1 MGEYSSRY
9 LSSVG
14 LTLFRC
20 FCSEKRSNSKYRYLA
35 PSTLSYY
42 KDALLDPITLFLRTR
57 HFCTLKRKEIGQRE
71 MLQKFHLTDQ
81 AIKAALQL
89 YRFLI
94 DIPLEDEISGTQL
107 AVHVHRVLVGLLTSA
122 PPTNIRAGGLFD
134 LTLALRAYKGLKHG
148 FGPATIA
155 SACCAMFQYGMR
167 SIVVHIARLG
177 SSTANYERIEKPE
190 DGEEVVSDNIPTTDQ
205 KESMEERM
213 PTLDECDPLDIDEEE
228 IGALLESDLEH
239 EVRLVSPTGTLENPP
254 VDIPDSLAA
263 PQNADTGNEEIE
275 DPFLEFES
283 DKDSP
288 ETPDTPDLTH
298 VADDDL
304 LK

>member
-1 MGEYSSRY
+1 MGEYSSRN
-9 LSSVG
+9 LSSAR
-14 LTLFRC
+14 LTLFHR

-42 KDALLDPITLFLRTR
+42 KDALVDPITLFLRTR
-57 HFCTLKRKEIGQRE
+57 HSCILKRKEIGQRE
-71 MLQKFHLTDQ
+71 MLQKFYLTDQ

-134 LTLALRAYKGLKHG
+134 LTLALRAYKGPKHG

-177 SSTANYERIEKPE
+177 GSTANYERIEKPE
-190 DGEEVVSDNIPTTDQ
+190 DGEEVVLDNITTDQ
-205 KESMEERM
+205 EESTEERV

-254 VDIPDSLAA
+254 VNIPDSSAA
-263 PQNADTGNEEIE
+263 PQSADTGNEEIE
-275 DPFLEFES
+275 DPFLEFE
-283 DKDSP
+283 DSP

>member
-1 MGEYSSRY
+1 MGEYSSRN
-9 LSSVG
+9 LSSAR
-14 LTLFRC
+14 LTLFHR

-42 KDALLDPITLFLRTR
+42 KDALVDPITLFLRTR
-57 HFCTLKRKEIGQRE
+57 HSCILKRKEIGQHE
-71 MLQKFHLTDQ
+71 MLQKFYLTDQ

-89 YRFLI
+89 YRFLV

-134 LTLALRAYKGLKHG
+134 LTLALRAYKGPKHG

-177 SSTANYERIEKPE
+177 GSTANYERIEKPE
-190 DGEEVVSDNIPTTDQ
+190 DGEEVVLDNITTDQ
-205 KESMEERM
+205 EESTEERV

-254 VDIPDSLAA
+254 VNIPDSSAA
-263 PQNADTGNEEIE
+263 PQSADTGNEEIE
-275 DPFLEFES
+275 DPFLEFE
-283 DKDSP
+283 DSP